1 MASEHDSC
9 ASLKKI
15 GMEFSCPSHQCHQ
28 YHQCLP
34 VQECGTVMQQ
44 ELVGHLLPLSSP
56 SQESFEEKEKGWR
69 VTKFHFQAA
78 QKTRCEQTAP
88 GRRDPAICCCGRRR
102 GRRRAR
108 RGQEA
113 PATPQKV
120 SLGTSGEREAPA
132 TLREGNV
139 SPDRR
144 LWQPLCR

>member
-1 MASEHDSC
+1 MC
-9 ASLKKI
+9 LIKKNWDGI
-15 GMEFSCPSHQCHQ
+15 LLPQPPMPPVPPVPSSARMWHSDAARARWA
-28 YHQCLP
+28 
-34 VQECGTVMQQ
+34 
-44 ELVGHLLPLSSP
+44 LLPLSSP

-108 RGQEA
+108 RGQAA

-132 TLREGNV
+132 TPREGNV

-144 LWQPLCR
+144 PWQPLCR